1 MQSLPFV
8 LLFFSVI
15 NMAYVFGV
23 VVVFQTWLPTWW
35 LDRRLPFRA
44 IPLWAFFLVSLAA
57 SVISLYYY
65 PKNRPKLACDR
76 VNGFLVYVAIGF
88 IAWFVFAFVL
98 IHTFY
103 IGDFYVVRV
112 IQNIFS
118 GKGIL
123 ELPVRDIDLFPTL
136 GDTVF
141 IAYLISFLSLYL
153 ASWRAFRSAP
163 QNMQI
168 LAMRTRARNLE
179 SQYAHWEC

>member
-1 MQSLPFV
+1 MT
-8 LLFFSVI
+8 
-15 NMAYVFGV
+15 YVFGV

-35 LDRRLPFRA
+35 LDRRLPFRL
-44 IPLWAFFLVSLAA
+44 IPLWVFFLVSLAA

-65 PKNRPKLACDR
+65 PKNRPKLACDK
-76 VNGFLVYVAIGF
+76 VNGFLLYVAIGL
-88 IAWFVFAFVL
+88 IAWFVFAFCL

-118 GKGIL
+118 GRSPL

-141 IAYLISFLSLYL
+141 ITYFISFLSLYL
-153 ASWRAFRSAP
+153 ASWRAFRSAH

-168 LAMRTRARNLE
+168 LVMRTRAHNLE
-179 SQYAHWEC
+179 SKYAHWEC